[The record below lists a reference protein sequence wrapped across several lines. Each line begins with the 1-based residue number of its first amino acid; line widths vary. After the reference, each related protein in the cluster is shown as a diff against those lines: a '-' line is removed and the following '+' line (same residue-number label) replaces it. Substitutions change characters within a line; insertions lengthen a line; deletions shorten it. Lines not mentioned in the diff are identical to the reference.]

1 MAARFCPPAHFAPMR
16 PFVPTRP
23 SLPEITSG
31 LDLLRFPLIVGVVMV
46 HCNFLQF
53 LDPPL
58 SGPATAAFVR
68 FHDIFKHYV
77 LDLCVPAV
85 FAISGFLFFRD
96 GARLSARDY
105 TSKLRRRVRSLLV
118 PYLLWNLIGFALFL
132 VKHRAEQFDVL
143 TLLAGFF
150 CRLPADPF
158 PYDFPLW
165 FVRNL
170 LIIAVFSPLLS
181 ALLRLARGAAPLVP
195 LALCVLSATVVP
207 GHDRLAL
214 LPNVAFF
221 TLGASLACYGRRLL
235 APRALPAWGVL
246 YLAAACACV
255 AGGGHMAPW
264 EGHALWLLAATA
276 GVATMLTAGIAAAR
290 GGRVR
295 TPRFLAGATFFL
307 YGFHGLFS
315 VLTCRTVT
323 RLLPPASNAACFADY
338 ALIFAVLFGV
348 SMLAYAAVRRMAPR
362 LLPLLGCRM
371 PA

>member
-77 LDLCVPAV
+77 LDLCVPAF

-143 TLLAGFF
+143 TLLAG
-150 CRLPADPF
+150 
-158 PYDFPLW
+158 
-165 FVRNL
+165 
-170 LIIAVFSPLLS
+170 VF
-181 ALLRLARGAAPLVP
+181 
-195 LALCVLSATVVP
+195 
-207 GHDRLAL
+207 
-214 LPNVAFF
+214 
-221 TLGASLACYGRRLL
+221 
-235 APRALPAWGVL
+235 
-246 YLAAACACV
+246 
-255 AGGGHMAPW
+255 
-264 EGHALWLLAATA
+264 
-276 GVATMLTAGIAAAR
+276 
-290 GGRVR
+290 
-295 TPRFLAGATFFL
+295 
-307 YGFHGLFS
+307 
-315 VLTCRTVT
+315 
-323 RLLPPASNAACFADY
+323 
-338 ALIFAVLFGV
+338 
-348 SMLAYAAVRRMAPR
+348 
-362 LLPLLGCRM
+362 
-371 PA
+371 